1 MAREEVQL
9 MSETVVRIL
18 AQLGALSLQERAE
31 LAHAVL
37 CSLEPEEPGV
47 AEAWDEE
54 LARRVARLRSGQAM
68 EVAAEEVFANW
79 RRNAP

>member
-1 MAREEVQL
+1 
-9 MSETVVRIL
+9 MSESVAHIL
-18 AQLGALSLQERAE
+18 AQVSTLNQQERAE

-54 LARRVARLRSGQAM
+54 LARRVARLRSGQAR
-68 EVAAEEVFANW
+68 EVAAEKVFANW
-79 RRNAP
+79 RRGSQ